1 MDNCI
6 TCSSLCC
13 SSPDRSVQNLLQAT
27 QFSVFMTLSPIK
39 LAWQKKS

>member
-13 SSPDRSVQNLLQAT
+13 SSPDRSVQNPLQAT
-27 QFSVFMTLSPIK
+27 QFSVSEYNSHDETSRRESK
-39 LAWQKKS
+39 